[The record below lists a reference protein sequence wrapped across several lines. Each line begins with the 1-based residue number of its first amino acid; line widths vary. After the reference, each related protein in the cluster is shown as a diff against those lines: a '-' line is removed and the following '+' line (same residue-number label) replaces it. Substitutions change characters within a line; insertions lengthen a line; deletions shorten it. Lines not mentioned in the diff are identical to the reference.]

1 MAKKDGEDF
10 NDDLDLSSFDDM
22 GDFTKDGYDEFAMDE
37 EKDRKPAKG
46 FINSA
51 LYYGNKAKDG
61 AVEGLKQKIADEF
74 PNADRFVDDVKSGIA
89 TVSEFKEDF
98 VKGLTPELNQSKLLI
113 RQLANKTKGI
123 LPDSIYKKILEKTEV
138 EKKETA
144 VDAEKAREEG
154 RNNSL
159 NETLNSI
166 FTKQMAA
173 ADANQKE
180 EAINKVYDRRVSEMQ
195 HNASMGALADLRIQ
209 SHFQSTFL
217 RTTLT
222 AWMKKDLELKIR
234 TMYLQED
241 SLIALKKQNEILVQK
256 LDAIR
261 HNTALP
267 EVDKIN
273 LKERIQKQAYDVAL
287 QSMTNFFGDYA
298 GAVKQK
304 FKQNVLGPLKDT
316 FTTLLDGA
324 SMSME
329 MSGAPTSGGSLKQ
342 SAKNFLFSFIGNQV
356 GRAGGQKLIDMMPK
370 ELRTLI
376 EASADGG
383 IDEMKLMGGELA
395 RGQVPL
401 KLQPLLS
408 KNNEFSKSGK
418 SILKTIAETLLP
430 SAPTEIGS
438 IRNSVYSEPE
448 AAAKFTNKF
457 TTAVEEIIP
466 GYLRM
471 QVRLLEAIANSD
483 AVKANIRVT
492 EEKFFDAKN
501 REFVT
506 SSVMSK
512 RLENR
517 LYGTD
522 EERATSLA
530 VTANTITNAMRK
542 TKIDDTKRM
551 AYLNDQ
557 ADIALIINSLAT
569 AKNSSVSSLGPE
581 QVAWLIAFINSRGN
595 RAQALKKIDPL
606 QRRFA
611 ESFFEY
617 AFDKTGLIKTKSTKD
632 LIRIAN
638 AIVGITGSKS
648 GDILGSATLQKLI
661 NKRMYGLMQEQ
672 DNYAQRFEKEL
683 NTQVGGFAS
692 SDLAKNYFARNEK
705 TGERV
710 YGAHGLEINK
720 DEVLSKYS
728 DARNR
733 HQDIIE
739 ANLALNNANKAH
751 WNAETGK
758 FEYEQKT
765 GFAKFLDDTFV
776 NRDED
781 ESFGNKVKNYIKKTS
796 EKVLF
801 RDDSVSDKIA
811 KKMGF
816 GKKYQN
822 FKNDIKSMSVDGMLN
837 FFGTSKKD
845 LKERASKIGNKALSE
860 GYKRVFDYMVKSKNV
875 LLHDLAKIMFE
886 ENNGNISLQKRNDVK
901 DLATLLSSEKYYKGM
916 DIRSLLHTIGSQD
929 GFSSLGQWA
938 NLINIFLPEQLKAIG
953 QMSDEDYEKFIDIDS
968 MEKRVTWLKRYLTKH
983 VNKDEVNIQD
993 EIEEVAARADEQEE
1007 KMDGPGK
1014 QARKRAR
1021 REAKDKARHDR
1032 FFAEH
1037 NIKTEESATEKKADE
1052 QDEAVKSSTGKAG
1065 GPDDE
1070 ESELKDKFKSVSDQA
1085 TESVKKAYKNS
1096 KTYAKDKYEEFKNS
1110 DVKDRFK
1117 DRYEEVKES
1126 TSNAYGK
1133 TKGLFGRISDRIKSA
1148 TTKATSAASKY
1159 IAINGIKKI
1168 LKDQLSVLNAILVAV
1183 SEKGAF
1189 GSGYGKVMSAA
1200 EKMSNKVGV
1209 IKRGFFPAVG
1219 RVLGAA
1225 SNAVWQS
1232 TAAAT
1237 HLSFNTL
1244 KAASS
1249 ILRHGLTN
1257 RVCDVYVAP
1266 ANVDDTR
1273 WPEPKEV
1280 NLKISEK
1287 QFELGV
1293 YSDRAAKHR
1302 LKSVAD
1308 IKGPVYDAN
1317 GSELITKEDIKRGL
1331 VDINAKPISN
1341 WAARIGR
1348 MIYKSGGWTLNTTV
1362 DLVSGTLRQIGPHAL
1377 NLFRKTLSSPFRIL
1391 ESSFNKYFDVYR
1403 KDDMS
1408 RPLITARDQEDGR
1421 VVYTNGD
1428 RIKRTTGIDSPVVW
1442 ANMDPPQFAI
1452 SDEDLKAGLV
1462 DAHGQPIN
1470 ALSRKIGNI
1479 INWGGDIFGRGVSLF
1494 THGYLSALKWTFNKA
1509 KQGLHALFKKKY
1521 PYVSVYLADDNNN
1534 WDPNN
1539 PVMKGID
1546 IRNGKFC
1553 YEDGTIIKS
1562 AYGITKPVYRIL
1574 DDGTM
1579 DLVVKADEVD
1589 HLVDI
1594 EGKRLTAFA
1603 GRSIVGKG
1611 FHIAWGVTKWG
1622 IKKAL
1627 RGAKHLVDLGRKG
1640 INFIT
1645 KGMWNMLTDT
1655 TGLIYGGLKDILGT
1669 VFHGDTL
1676 LNRKD
1681 LETIVGERLEKIY
1694 KLLDYRLPGKPK
1706 AGDADGDGDRDNSYE
1721 DQKKKSEERKKKYE
1735 DTKKAR
1741 EQAKQE
1747 KKDKEEA
1754 KKAAASGGGSSGD
1767 DGGSWTDWLTN
1778 IFMGKN
1784 IAEGGKDALGAL
1796 KKSRWGR
1803 RIGGIGTLL
1812 GKATRGLGKTA
1823 SYFTR
1828 GKVGATLGEKGALKT
1843 TGEMFSKGVDAL
1855 KGKAGTFFGKGGA
1868 GSAAAAKMANSTIG
1882 QKIIGK
1888 RMANIVAKRGLASA
1902 VRIGGRIAATA
1913 VGRVA
1918 SMGIPVVGQILGIA
1932 TMVALGSNALVW
1944 AGSKLHD
1951 AIFGSK
1957 NEHELLDIRRKGYGT
1972 TKKQDSIIEDLEEDV
1987 IDAFDLKRGP
1997 LTDDE
2002 LEDYAERFGIL
2013 SAPKINK
2020 YEKKLDE
2027 MREAKIAKRRAYM
2040 EAKAAAKDNA
2050 KASGKAPAKVQKPK
2064 LDQATIDDLMPDTK
2078 AQRQE
2083 FFNAWLVGR
2092 AQEVLKAYYGIVRWF
2107 TQTKQGDD
2115 FDPDDIPENVRN
2127 QAAATLDK
2135 AIKQLLAKN
2144 NTSQL
2149 VLTEEGY
2156 QKWRALYAGKIKHQK
2171 AKDGTDG
2178 RTTEEVSKLYGG
2190 AASVGSSEEKAAS
2203 RWKSWRDTIS
2213 GKGLREWASKRSW
2226 WNPLKY
2232 AAYAASAVGWVAD
2245 FLVNGTIDLVM
2256 DSAIGDWLKSANT
2269 AYNKGGGFLGAV
2281 KHLFSKSR
2289 TDKEQTWFEAR
2300 MHQYGWKEVGSDVS
2314 YDTENAIT
2322 DLEKEE
2328 FKIMGGERKPID
2340 DDELKD
2346 FGIDIGFLEKSFLG
2360 KIASGVGGIFSGAIN
2375 NAAKLIPPVGAMD
2388 AFGTNQQEKTEEV
2401 IKVSSKA
2408 IKEMVKDVKD
2418 KALLKKIAEIDS
2430 QETRFKYLK
2439 AWYVGRFTPSYAAY
2453 ADVVVKAGE
2462 QELGEEPDPNKIPEF
2477 RMSEALQAFLRNAA
2491 QHCIKDA
2498 MQLCPNEQTYRIW
2511 IEAQVKELVDK
2522 YKAELRKN
2530 DTKKKLATSP
2540 NAVAKQQAVPVTV
2553 KENKDDENKKHASTG
2568 SKKGNEKEDAKEN
2581 KTKKKLDLSNLKS
2594 PNKVPKEGDKD
2605 KTKLGDG
2612 VKSALVTLDKFLHP
2626 MRTLAGW
2633 WFKFLGRDG
2642 QSAKLELARFDAYG
2656 FDDKHAL
2663 NARDALLELEKKIYP
2678 TIENNNGAGQL
2689 DDKYL
2694 EDFAKDI
2701 GFQMNI
2707 TRKFI
2712 SGITNF
2718 FKDIFRGAA
2727 GRKDA
2732 WEARQTETDMRREYM
2747 RNWFDSRFYPI
2758 LGSYY
2763 NIMKAHKATEVTM
2776 FGKIKV
2782 VPDKMTPEEFDKAF
2796 KEFKSAIDKI
2806 LSSKEVKDLI
2816 PTEEGFKA
2824 FAEARLK
2831 ATKQAKHKGKSIDDR
2846 LLDEIKDEKD
2856 LINRRKK
2863 DDARADKLKN
2873 AVNDAQENTRKQENK
2888 KEENKGWFSNL
2899 TAKAKSGLTAVT
2911 DWIGLTDSTAEG
2923 IQVPKPKQVSPTE
2936 TSQRIWKFFKSK
2948 GWTDE
2953 GVAALM
2959 GNLDKEST
2967 LRPVQLQGDLSD
2979 SNRTKSM
2986 KYVADADK
2994 NKRNFT
3000 KGQIG
3005 FGIAQWTTPDR
3016 KENLWNY
3023 AQSKGKSVG
3032 DLDTQLE
3039 FLNDELESK
3048 YKGVV
3053 AELKNAKDVGSAAVT
3068 VLKKFEV
3075 ARDRNLKSEQDDRAS
3090 RAMGWYKTYA
3100 GKALESESSTETASS
3115 STPSSGAMDSI
3126 GNTENSTSAPGG
3138 VLTTDGNGSIST
3150 SSPMAAA
3157 GASDASTD
3165 NSNQQAAQ
3173 TATAAFMK
3181 TGIVPDSDS
3190 STEDTNK
3197 GETNATSSSESSAE
3211 LKKVVNVGPG
3221 VDIENEHP
3229 LLKTRFA
3236 EMAKE
3241 FKEKFGH
3248 APTITGGK
3256 RSLAKQAQL
3265 FQELGPA
3272 RAAKPQPYA
3281 PHIAGLALDAM
3292 SNDMT
3297 VADNSGLLAKHGL
3310 WRPLKN
3316 WKRTKE
3322 PWHVEVMGS
3331 RDPQLGIITKETLD
3345 KINQQGGG
3353 TVSPSAGSNDGG
3365 AITTATGQSVP
3376 QTDSGKVSAG
3386 SVASGNSS
3394 GSVET
3399 STSSASTPS
3408 LATSSTP
3415 SGSDVNV
3422 ANPGASASATS
3433 SSMEQPNPMV
3443 ESFNS
3448 SEKSTAPVS
3457 EANNS
3462 EDLKEI
3468 QQELTKISSLLE
3480 SYLEENKKGVDS
3492 MVQIAS
3498 TMSASDKVNATSGKG
3513 SINGD
3518 EIASAI
3524 ATAMGPGSDFAKM
3537 LQSLTNENT
3546 NMSRKGFNPAYAQ
3559 SGFNP
3564 VSPISVSRSM

>member
-1 MAKKDGEDF
+1 MAKKDGENFD
-10 NDDLDLSSFDDM
+10 DDLDLSSFDDM
-22 GDFTKDGYDEFAMDE
+22 GDFDKNGFDDFSMDE

-46 FINSA
+46 FINTA
-51 LYYGNKAKDG
+51 LHYGNKARDG
-61 AVEGLKQKIADEF
+61 AVEGLKQKITDEF
-74 PNADRFVDDVKSGIA
+74 PNADQFVDDVKSGI
-89 TVSEFKEDF
+89 SNIRDLKEDF

-123 LPDSIYKKILEKTEV
+123 LPDSIYKKILDKTEV
-138 EKKETA
+138 EKKDSK
-144 VDAEKAREEG
+144 VDIEKAREES

-159 NETLNSI
+159 NETLNGI
-166 FTKQMAA
+166 FAKQMKA
-173 ADANQKE
+173 ADVAHRE
-180 EAINKVYDRRVSEMQ
+180 EAVDKIYDRKITQLQ
-195 HNASMGALADLRIQ
+195 HNASMGALADLRVQ

-222 AWMKKDLELKIR
+222 SWMKKDLELKIR

-273 LKERIQKQAYDVAL
+273 LKERIRQQAYDMAL
-287 QSMTNFFGDYA
+287 QGVTNFFGNYA

-304 FKQNVLGPLKDT
+304 FKQNVLEPLKGT
-316 FTTLLDGA
+316 FSTLLDAA

-329 MSGAPTSGGSLKQ
+329 MTPQTSGGRLKQ
-342 SAKNFLFSFIGNQV
+342 SVKNFISSFIGNQL
-356 GRAGGQKLIDMMPK
+356 GKAGGQKLLNMMPE

-383 IDEMKLMGGELA
+383 IDELKLMGSELA
-395 RGQVPL
+395 KGQVPV
-401 KLQPLLS
+401 KLQAILNR
-408 KNNEFSKSGK
+408 KNNFSKGAK
-418 SILKTIAETLLP
+418 SILQTIAETLLP
-430 SAPTEIGS
+430 TIPTEMGS
-438 IRNSVYSEPE
+438 IRNSVYSNPDD
-448 AAAKFTNKF
+448 AAKFTNKF
-457 TTAVEEIIP
+457 TTTVEEIIP

-483 AVKANIRVT
+483 AVKANIKGTQER
-492 EEKFFDAKN
+492 FFDAKN

-506 SSVMSK
+506 SDVMGK
-512 RLENR
+512 RLNDR

-522 EERATSLA
+522 EERATSLSI
-530 VTANTITNAMRK
+530 TANAITSAMRD
-542 TKIDDTKRM
+542 TKIDDAERK
-551 AYLNDQ
+551 AYYNDQ

-569 AKNSSVSSLGPE
+569 ARSSSISAIGPE
-581 QVAWLIAFINSRGN
+581 QVAWLIAFINSNGN
-595 RAQALKKIDPL
+595 RAQALKKIDPA
-606 QRRFA
+606 QQYFA
-611 ESFFEY
+611 ETFFDY
-617 AFDKTGLIKTKSTKD
+617 AFDKSGLTKTKSTKD

-638 AIVGITGSKS
+638 AIVGITGSNS
-648 GDILGSATLQKLI
+648 GDAIGSAILQKI
-661 NKRMYGLMQEQ
+661 IAKRMRGLMTEQ
-672 DNYAQRFEKEL
+672 DTFAQRFEKEL
-683 NTQVGGFAS
+683 NGQVGGFAS
-692 SDLAKNYFARNEK
+692 SELAKDYFSRDKK
-705 TGERV
+705 TGERK
-710 YGAHGLEINK
+710 YGAHGLEINA
-720 DEVLSKYS
+720 ENVLSKYA

-739 ANLALNNANKAH
+739 ANLSLNNANNAH
-751 WNAETGK
+751 WNAATGQ
-758 FEYEQKT
+758 FEYDQKT
-765 GFAKFLDDTFV
+765 GFAKVLDDAI
-776 NRDED
+776 NDED
-781 ESFGNKVKNYIKKTS
+781 ESFSSKVRNFLRETG
-796 EKVLF
+796 ETLLF
-801 RDDSVSDKIA
+801 KDNSVSDKIA

-816 GKKYQN
+816 GKEYTD
-822 FKNDIKSMSVDGMLN
+822 FKNSVRSMSVDGLLN
-837 FFGTSKKD
+837 YFGTSKKD
-845 LKERASKIGNKALSE
+845 LKERVSKIGNKALSE
-860 GYKRVFDYMVKSKNV
+860 GYKRVFKYMIGSKNV
-875 LLHDLAKIMFE
+875 LLHDLARVMFE
-886 ENNGNISLQKRNDVK
+886 ESHGKVTLQKHNDVK
-901 DLATLLSSEKYYKGM
+901 DLAILLSSKKYYNRM
-916 DIRSLLHTIGSQD
+916 DIRALLHAICSQD
-929 GFSSLGQWA
+929 SSSSLGQWA
-938 NLINIFLPEQLKAIG
+938 NLINVFLPEQLRAIG
-953 QMSDEDYEKFIDIDS
+953 QMSDENYERFINIDS
-968 MEKRVTWLKRYLTKH
+968 MEKRVNWLKRYLASH
-983 VNKDEVNIQD
+983 VNKDEANVQD

-1007 KMDGPGK
+1007 KMNAPGK

-1021 REAKDKARHDR
+1021 REAKDAARR
-1032 FFAEH
+1032 AKFFAEH
-1037 NIKTEESATEKKADE
+1037 DIETDESATEKKADK
-1052 QDEAVKSSTGKAG
+1052 QNEANKSSTGKAG
-1065 GPDDE
+1065 GPGIR
-1070 ESELKDKFKSVSDQA
+1070 SEIRDKFKSVSDQSK
-1085 TESVKKAYKNS
+1085 EWFDEKYKNS
-1096 KTYAKDKYEEFKNS
+1096 KSYAENKYEETKSWAKDKYESAKKYTS
-1110 DVKDRFK
+1110 DK
-1117 DRYEEVKES
+1117 
-1126 TSNAYGK
+1126 YGEAR
-1133 TKGLFGRISDRIKSA
+1133 GLFGRISDRIKSTA
-1148 TTKATSAASKY
+1148 GKVGSAASKFV
-1159 IAINGIKKI
+1159 AVNGIKKI
-1168 LKDQLSVLNAILVAV
+1168 LKDQLTVLNAILVAV

-1189 GSGYGKVMSAA
+1189 GSGYGRVMSAA
-1200 EKMSNKVGV
+1200 EKISNKVGI
-1209 IKRGFFPAVG
+1209 IKKGFFPTIG
-1219 RVLGAA
+1219 RVLGAT
-1225 SNAVWQS
+1225 SNAIWQS
-1232 TAAAT
+1232 AVAGTN
-1237 HLSFNTL
+1237 LSINTL
-1244 KAASS
+1244 RAASS

-1257 RVCDVYVAP
+1257 RICDVYIAP
-1266 ANVDDTR
+1266 ANVDDKQ

-1280 NLKISEK
+1280 NLKLSKK

-1293 YSDRAAKHR
+1293 YSDREGKKR

-1308 IKGPVYDAN
+1308 IRGPVYDAN
-1317 GSELITKEDIKRGL
+1317 GSELISADDIKRGL
-1331 VDINAKPISN
+1331 VDINGKPISN

-1348 MIYKSGGWTLNTTV
+1348 MLYKSGGWTINTAF
-1362 DLVSGTLRQIGPHAL
+1362 DLTSGILRHIGPHAL
-1377 NLFRKTLSSPFRIL
+1377 NLFRKSLSSPFRIL

-1428 RIKRTTGIDSPVVW
+1428 KIKRTTEIKSPVVW

-1470 ALSRKIGNI
+1470 SLSRKLGNI
-1479 INWGGDIFGRGVSLF
+1479 INWGGDLLGRGVSLF
-1494 THGYLSALKWTFNKA
+1494 TSGYLSVLKWTLGKA

-1521 PYVSVYLADDNNN
+1521 PYISVYLADDNNN

-1603 GRSIVGKG
+1603 GKSIIGKG
-1611 FHIAWGVTKWG
+1611 IHVAWGVTKWG

-1627 RGAKHLVDLGRKG
+1627 RGAKRLVDLGRKG

-1645 KGMWNMLTDT
+1645 KGMWDMLTDT

-1706 AGDADGDGDRDNSYE
+1706 SGDKDSDGDRDNSYE
-1721 DQKKKSEERKKKYE
+1721 DQKQKSEQRKKKYE
-1735 DTKKAR
+1735 DTKKAK
-1741 EQAKQE
+1741 EQAKQD

-1754 KKAAASGGGSSGD
+1754 KKAAAAAGAGSGD
-1767 DGGSWTDWLTN
+1767 DDGSLSETLLN
-1778 IFMGKN
+1778 ILL
-1784 IAEGGKDALGAL
+1784 GKDILDSIKGS
-1796 KKSRWGR
+1796 KWGKR
-1803 RIGGIGTLL
+1803 AGGIATIL
-1812 GKATRGLGKTA
+1812 GKATRGLGKAT
-1823 SYFTR
+1823 SYITR

-1843 TGEMFSKGVDAL
+1843 TGEMFSKGADAL
-1855 KGKAGTFFGKGGA
+1855 KGKVGTFFGKGGA
-1868 GSAAAAKMANSTIG
+1868 GSAAAAKMANTKFG
-1882 QKIIGK
+1882 QKIVGK

-1902 VRIGGRIAATA
+1902 VRIGGRIAGAA
-1913 VGRVA
+1913 AGRVA
-1918 SMGIPVVGQILGIA
+1918 SFGIPFLGQILAGATLIA
-1932 TMVALGSNALVW
+1932 LASDAFAW
-1944 AGSKLHD
+1944 AGGKLRD
-1951 AIFGSK
+1951 AIFGSE

-1972 TKKQDSIIEDLEEDV
+1972 TKKQDGIIEDLEEDV
-1987 IDAFDLKRGP
+1987 IDIFDLKREP
-1997 LTDDE
+1997 LTNDD

-2020 YEKKLDE
+2020 NEKKLDE
-2027 MREAKIAKRRAYM
+2027 MRKARIAKRRAYM
-2040 EAKAAAKDNA
+2040 EAKAAAKNNA
-2050 KASGKAPAKVQKPK
+2050 KATGKAPAKVQRPK
-2064 LDQATIDDLMPDTK
+2064 LDQATIDELMPDTK

-2092 AQEVLKAYYGIVRWF
+2092 AQEVIKAYYGIVRWF

-2127 QAAATLDK
+2127 QAAATLYR
-2135 AIKQLLAKN
+2135 AIKQMLAKN
-2144 NTSQL
+2144 NISQL

-2190 AASVGSSEEKAAS
+2190 AASVKSSEEKTAS
-2203 RWKSWRDTIS
+2203 GWKKWRKIS
-2213 GKGLREWASKRSW
+2213 GLEAVGEWAKKQSW

-2232 AAYAASAVGWVAD
+2232 AAYGVRFAGWLFDTAI
-2245 FLVNGTIDLVM
+2245 NGTIDLVM
-2256 DSAIGDWLKSANT
+2256 DSAIGDWLKSVNT
-2269 AYNKGGGFLGAV
+2269 AWHKGGGLIGAV
-2281 KHLFSKSR
+2281 KHLFKGSR
-2289 TDKEQTWFEAR
+2289 SDKEQAWFEAR
-2300 MHQYGWKEVGSDVS
+2300 MQQYGWKEVGSDVS
-2314 YDTENAIT
+2314 YDTEDAIT

-2346 FGIDIGFLEKSFLG
+2346 FGIDIGFLEKGVLG
-2360 KIASGVGGIFSGAIN
+2360 KIGSGIGSMFSGTLNTIVKSAM
-2375 NAAKLIPPVGAMD
+2375 PVV
-2388 AFGTNQQEKTEEV
+2388 GTITGLGSDQKDKTKEV
-2401 IKVSSKA
+2401 IRVSSNA
-2408 IKEMVKDVKD
+2408 IKEMTKDVKD
-2418 KALLKKIAEIDS
+2418 EALLKKIDEIDS

-2439 AWYVGRFTPSYAAY
+2439 AWYIGRFTPSYAAY

-2491 QHCIKDA
+2491 QHCVKDA

-2522 YKAELRKN
+2522 YKAE
-2530 DTKKKLATSP
+2530 TKKTEAEKKLATSP
-2540 NAVAKQQAVPVTV
+2540 NAVAKQKAVPVST
-2553 KENKDDENKKHASTG
+2553 KENKDDENKKQASTG

-2612 VKSALVTLDKFLHP
+2612 VKSALANLDKFLHP
-2626 MRTLAGW
+2626 ARTLAGW
-2633 WFKFLGRDG
+2633 WFKFLGRDE
-2642 QSAKLELARFDAYG
+2642 QSSKLEYTRFGAYG
-2656 FDDKHAL
+2656 FDDKHILA
-2663 NARDALLELEKKIYP
+2663 AKDAILELEKKIYP
-2678 TIENNNGAGQL
+2678 TIENNNGASLL

-2694 EDFAKDI
+2694 EDFAEDI
-2701 GFQMNI
+2701 GFKMNI

-2727 GRKDA
+2727 GKKDA
-2732 WEARQTETDMRREYM
+2732 SEARQTETDMRREYL

-2831 ATKQAKHKGKSIDDR
+2831 ATKQAKHKGKSTDDR

-2856 LINRRKK
+2856 LINQRKK
-2863 DDARADKLKN
+2863 DDEHADKLRN

-2888 KEENKGWFSNL
+2888 KEESKGWFSNL
-2899 TAKAKSGLTAVT
+2899 AAKAKSGLTSIT
-2911 DWIGLTDSTAEG
+2911 DWMGITDSTAEG
-2923 IQVPKPKQVSPTE
+2923 IQVPKPKQVNPTE

-2967 LRPVQLQGDLSD
+2967 LRPVQLQGDLAD

-2986 KYVADADK
+2986 KYVAEADK

-3000 KGQIG
+3000 RGRIG

-3039 FLNDELESK
+3039 FLNDELETK

-3053 AELKNAKDVGSAAVT
+3053 AELKNTKDVGSAAVT

-3100 GKALESESSTETASS
+3100 GKELESESSTETASS
-3115 STPSSGAMDSI
+3115 TTPTSTSTDSI
-3126 GNTENSTSAPGG
+3126 GNSSSAPGS
-3138 VLTTDGNGSIST
+3138 VLTASENGSVST
-3150 SSPMAAA
+3150 SSPMAAG

-3190 STEDTNK
+3190 STAYTNK
-3197 GETNATSSSESSAE
+3197 GETNTASSSSESSAE

-3221 VDIENEHP
+3221 VDVDNEHP

-3256 RSLAKQAQL
+3256 RSLAKQAALYRQY
-3265 FQELGPA
+3265 GPS

-3281 PHIAGLALDAM
+3281 PHIAGLALDA
-3292 SNDMT
+3292 SSRDMEA
-3297 VADNSGLLAKHGL
+3297 ADNGGLLAKHGL

-3316 WKRTKE
+3316 WAKTKE

-3331 RDPQLGIITKETLD
+3331 RDPRSGVITKETLD
-3345 KINQQGGG
+3345 KINQQSGGG
-3353 TVSPSAGSNDGG
+3353 VSPSAGSNDGG
-3365 AITTATGQSVP
+3365 AITTSTGQSIP

-3386 SVASGNSS
+3386 SLASGNSS
-3394 GSVET
+3394 GNMET
-3399 STSSASTPS
+3399 STSSTSTPS
-3408 LATSSTP
+3408 LATTS

-3422 ANPGASASATS
+3422 ANPGASASATT

-3443 ESFNS
+3443 ESFNN

-3462 EDLKEI
+3462 EDLKGI

-3498 TMSASDKVNATSGKG
+3498 TMSASDKVNATSGTG
-3513 SINGD
+3513 SISGD
-3518 EIASAI
+3518 AI
-3524 ATAMGPGSDFAKM
+3524 AGAIAAAMGPGSDFAKM
-3537 LQSLTNENT
+3537 LQSLTSGNV
-3546 NMSRKGFNPAYAQ
+3546 NMNRKGYNPAYAQ

-3564 VSPISVSRSM
+3564 MSPINVSRSM

>member
-1 MAKKDGEDF
+1 MAKKDGENFD
-10 NDDLDLSSFDDM
+10 DDLDLSSFDDM
-22 GDFTKDGYDEFAMDE
+22 GDFDKDGFDDFSMDE

-51 LYYGNKAKDG
+51 LHYGNKARDG
-61 AVEGLKQKIADEF
+61 AVEGLKQKITDEF
-74 PNADRFVDDVKSGIA
+74 PNADRFVDDVKSGI
-89 TVSEFKEDF
+89 SNIRELKEDF

-113 RQLANKTKGI
+113 RQLANKTKGV

-138 EKKETA
+138 EKKDSK
-144 VDAEKAREEG
+144 VDVEKAREES

-159 NETLNSI
+159 NETLNGI
-166 FTKQMAA
+166 FAKQMKA
-173 ADANQKE
+173 ADVAHRE
-180 EAINKVYDRRVSEMQ
+180 EAINKIYDRKITQLQ
-195 HNASMGALADLRIQ
+195 HNASMGALADLRVQ

-222 AWMKKDLELKIR
+222 SWMKKDLELKIR

-273 LKERIQKQAYDVAL
+273 LKERIRQQAYDMAL
-287 QSMTNFFGDYA
+287 QGVTNFFGNYA

-304 FKQNVLGPLKDT
+304 FKQNVLEPLKGT
-316 FTTLLDGA
+316 FSTLLDTA

-329 MSGAPTSGGSLKQ
+329 MMPQSSGGSLKQ
-342 SAKNFLFSFIGNQV
+342 SVKNFISSFIGNQL
-356 GRAGGQKLIDMMPK
+356 GKAGGQKLLNMMPE

-383 IDEMKLMGGELA
+383 IDELKLMGSELA
-395 RGQVPL
+395 KGQVPV
-401 KLQPLLS
+401 KLQAILNR
-408 KNNEFSKSGK
+408 KNNFSKGAK
-418 SILKTIAETLLP
+418 SILQTIAETLLP
-430 SAPTEIGS
+430 TIPTEMGS
-438 IRNSVYSEPE
+438 IRNSVYSNPDD
-448 AAAKFTNKF
+448 AAKFTNKF
-457 TTAVEEIIP
+457 TTTVEEIIP

-483 AVKANIRVT
+483 AVKANIKGTQER
-492 EEKFFDAKN
+492 FFDAKN

-506 SSVMSK
+506 SDVMGK
-512 RLENR
+512 RLNDR

-530 VTANTITNAMRK
+530 VTANTITSAMRD
-542 TKIDDTKRM
+542 TKINDAERK
-551 AYLNDQ
+551 AYYNDQ

-569 AKNSSVSSLGPE
+569 AKSSSISAIGPE
-581 QVAWLIAFINSRGN
+581 QVAWLIAFINSNGN
-595 RAQALKKIDPL
+595 RSQALKKIDPA
-606 QRRFA
+606 QQYFA

-617 AFDKTGLIKTKSTKD
+617 AFDKSGLTKTKSTKD

-638 AIVGITGSKS
+638 AIVGITGSNS
-648 GDILGSATLQKLI
+648 GDIIGSAILQKI
-661 NKRMYGLMQEQ
+661 IAKRMRGLMTEQ
-672 DNYAQRFEKEL
+672 DTYAQRFEKEL
-683 NTQVGGFAS
+683 NGQVGGFAS
-692 SDLAKNYFARNEK
+692 SELAKDYFSRDKK
-705 TGERV
+705 TGERK
-710 YGAHGLEINK
+710 YGAHGLEINA
-720 DEVLSKYS
+720 ENVLSKYA

-739 ANLALNNANKAH
+739 ANLSLNNANNAH
-751 WNAETGK
+751 WNAATGQ

-765 GFAKFLDDTFV
+765 GFAKVLDDAI
-776 NRDED
+776 NDED
-781 ESFGNKVKNYIKKTS
+781 ESFSSKVRNFLRETG
-796 EKVLF
+796 ETLLF
-801 RDDSVSDKIA
+801 KDNSVSDRIA

-816 GKKYQN
+816 GKEYTD
-822 FKNDIKSMSVDGMLN
+822 FKNSVRSMSVDGLLN
-837 FFGTSKKD
+837 YFGTSKKD
-845 LKERASKIGNKALSE
+845 LKERVSKIGNKALTE
-860 GYKRVFDYMVKSKNV
+860 GYKRVFKYMIGSKNV
-875 LLHDLAKIMFE
+875 LLHDLARVMFKE
-886 ENNGNISLQKRNDVK
+886 SHGKVTLQKHNDVK
-901 DLATLLSSEKYYKGM
+901 DLAILLSSKKYYNRM
-916 DIRSLLHTIGSQD
+916 DIRTLLHAICSQD
-929 GFSSLGQWA
+929 SSSSLGQWA
-938 NLINIFLPEQLKAIG
+938 NLINVFLPEQLRAIG
-953 QMSDEDYEKFIDIDS
+953 QMSDENYERFINIDS
-968 MEKRVTWLKRYLTKH
+968 MEKRVNWLKRYLASH
-983 VNKDEVNIQD
+983 VNKDEANVQD
-993 EIEEVAARADEQEE
+993 EIEEVAARADEQED
-1007 KMDGPGK
+1007 KMNAPGK

-1021 REAKDKARHDR
+1021 REAKDAARR
-1032 FFAEH
+1032 AKFFAEH
-1037 NIKTEESATEKKADE
+1037 DIETDESATEKKADK
-1052 QDEAVKSSTGKAG
+1052 QNEANKSSTGKAG
-1065 GPDDE
+1065 GPGIR
-1070 ESELKDKFKSVSDQA
+1070 SEIKDKFNSLSDQA
-1085 TESVKKAYKNS
+1085 KEWFDETYKNS
-1096 KTYAKDKYEEFKNS
+1096 KSYAEDKYESAKKYTS
-1110 DVKDRFK
+1110 DK
-1117 DRYEEVKES
+1117 
-1126 TSNAYGK
+1126 YGEAR
-1133 TKGLFGRISDRIKSA
+1133 GLFGRISDRIKSA
-1148 TTKATSAASKY
+1148 TAKATSAASKFV
-1159 IAINGIKKI
+1159 AVNGIKKI
-1168 LKDQLSVLNAILVAV
+1168 LKDQLTVLNAILVAV

-1200 EKMSNKVGV
+1200 EKIGSKVKV
-1209 IKRGFFPAVG
+1209 VKKGFFNSVG
-1219 RVLGAA
+1219 RVIGAA
-1225 SNAVWQS
+1225 GNAIWQS
-1232 TAAAT
+1232 TVVASN
-1237 HLSFNTL
+1237 LSLGTVRT
-1244 KAASS
+1244 ASS
-1249 ILRHGLTN
+1249 ILRHSLTN
-1257 RVCDVYVAP
+1257 RICDVYIAP
-1266 ANVDDTR
+1266 ANVDDTK
-1273 WPEPKEV
+1273 WPEPKEI

-1293 YSDRAAKHR
+1293 YSDRKGKKR

-1308 IKGPVYDAN
+1308 IRGPVYDAN

-1331 VDINAKPISN
+1331 VDINGKPISN

-1348 MIYKSGGWTLNTTV
+1348 MIYKSGGWTINTAV
-1362 DLVSGTLRQIGPHAL
+1362 DLVTGTLRHIGPLAL
-1377 NLFRKTLSSPFRIL
+1377 NLFRKSLSSPFRIL

-1428 RIKRTTGIDSPVVW
+1428 KIKRTTEIKSPVVW

-1452 SDEDLKAGLV
+1452 SIEDLKAGLV

-1470 ALSRKIGNI
+1470 SLSRKIGNI
-1479 INWGGDIFGRGVSLF
+1479 INWSGNLLGSGVSLF
-1494 THGYLSALKWTFNKA
+1494 TKGYLSVFKWTFDKA
-1509 KQGLHALFKKKY
+1509 KKGLHALFKKKY
-1521 PYVSVYLADDNNN
+1521 PYISVYLADDNNN

-1539 PVMKGID
+1539 PIMKGID

-1603 GRSIVGKG
+1603 GKSIIGKG
-1611 FHIAWGVTKWG
+1611 IHVAWGVTKWG

-1627 RGAKHLVDLGRKG
+1627 HGAKRIIDLGRKG
-1640 INFIT
+1640 IDFFT

-1706 AGDADGDGDRDNSYE
+1706 SGDADGDGDRDNSYE
-1721 DQKKKSEERKKKYE
+1721 DQKQKSEQRKKKYE
-1735 DTKKAR
+1735 DTKKAK
-1741 EQAKQE
+1741 EQAKQD
-1747 KKDKEEA
+1747 KKDKEDA
-1754 KKAAASGGGSSGD
+1754 KKAAAAAGGSSGD
-1767 DGGSWTDWLTN
+1767 DGDGTSWVDWL
-1778 IFMGKN
+1778 
-1784 IAEGGKDALGAL
+1784 LGASATKDLVGSL
-1796 KKSRWGR
+1796 KKSKWGK

-1812 GKATRGLGKTA
+1812 GKATRGLGKAT
-1823 SYFTR
+1823 SFITR

-1843 TGEMFSKGVDAL
+1843 TGEMFSKGADAL
-1855 KGKAGTFFGKGGA
+1855 KGKAGTFFGKGGT
-1868 GSAAAAKMANSTIG
+1868 GSAAAAKMANTKFG
-1882 QKIIGK
+1882 QKIVGK

-1902 VRIGGRIAATA
+1902 VRIGGRIAGAA
-1913 VGRVA
+1913 AGRVA
-1918 SMGIPVVGQILGIA
+1918 SFGIPFLGQILAGATLIA
-1932 TMVALGSNALVW
+1932 LASDAFAW
-1944 AGSKLHD
+1944 AGGKLRD
-1951 AIFGSK
+1951 AMFGSK

-1972 TKKQDSIIEDLEEDV
+1972 TKKQDGIIEDLEEDV
-1987 IDAFDLKRGP
+1987 IDIFDLEREP
-1997 LTDDE
+1997 LTEDE

-2020 YEKKLDE
+2020 DEKKKDE
-2027 MREAKIAKRRAYM
+2027 IRKARIAKRRAYM

-2050 KASGKAPAKVQKPK
+2050 KATGKAPAKVQRPK
-2064 LDQATIDDLMPDTK
+2064 LDQATIDELMPDTK

-2092 AQEVLKAYYGIVRWF
+2092 AQEVIKAYYGIVRWF

-2135 AIKQLLAKN
+2135 AIKQMLAKN
-2144 NTSQL
+2144 NVSQL

-2190 AASVGSSEEKAAS
+2190 AASVKSSEAETAS
-2203 RWKSWRDTIS
+2203 KWKSWRDTIS

-2245 FLVNGTIDLVM
+2245 FTINGTIDLVM
-2256 DSAIGDWLKSANT
+2256 DSAIGNWLKSVNT
-2269 AYNKGGGFLGAV
+2269 AWKKGGGVLGAL
-2281 KHLFSKSR
+2281 KHLFKGSR
-2289 TDKEQTWFEAR
+2289 SDKEQAWFEAR
-2300 MHQYGWKEVGSDVS
+2300 MQQYGWKEVGSDVS
-2314 YDTENAIT
+2314 YDTEDAIT
-2322 DLEKEE
+2322 NLEKEE

-2346 FGIDIGFLEKSFLG
+2346 FGIDIGFLEKGILRKMS
-2360 KIASGVGGIFSGAIN
+2360 SGFGSMFSDTANMVVKTVTPGAG
-2375 NAAKLIPPVGAMD
+2375 LLT
-2388 AFGTNQQEKTEEV
+2388 AFGSDQKAKTNEV
-2401 IKVSSKA
+2401 IKVSSEA
-2408 IKEMVKDVKD
+2408 IKEMVKGVKD

-2498 MQLCPNEQTYRIW
+2498 LQLCPNEQTYRIW

-2522 YKAELRKN
+2522 YKAKLRK
-2530 DTKKKLATSP
+2530 TEAEKKLATSP
-2540 NAVAKQQAVPVTV
+2540 NAVAKQQAVPVSTN
-2553 KENKDDENKKHASTG
+2553 ENKDDGNKKYASTG
-2568 SKKGNEKEDAKEN
+2568 SKKGDEKEDAKKN
-2581 KTKKKLDLSNLKS
+2581 KNEKKLDLSKLQS

-2612 VKSALVTLDKFLHP
+2612 IKSALVNLDKFLHP
-2626 MRTLAGW
+2626 ARTLAGW
-2633 WFKFLGRDG
+2633 WFKFLGRGG
-2642 QSAKLELARFDAYG
+2642 QSDKLEYTRFNAYG
-2656 FDDKHAL
+2656 FDEKHAPA
-2663 NARDALLELEKKIYP
+2663 ARDALLELEKKIYP

-2694 EDFAKDI
+2694 EDFAEDI

-2707 TRKFI
+2707 TRKLI

-2718 FKDIFRGAA
+2718 FADIFRGAA
-2727 GRKDA
+2727 GKKDA
-2732 WEARQTETDMRREYM
+2732 SEARQTESDMRREYL

-2763 NIMKAHKATEVTM
+2763 NIMKAHKATEISM

-2782 VPDKMTPEEFDKAF
+2782 VPDKLTPEEFDKAF

-2824 FAEARLK
+2824 FAKARLE
-2831 ATKQAKHKGKSIDDR
+2831 ATKQAKHKGKSTDDR

-2856 LINRRKK
+2856 LINQRKK
-2863 DDARADKLKN
+2863 DDEHADKLKN

-2888 KEENKGWFSNL
+2888 KEESKGWFSNL
-2899 TAKAKSGLTAVT
+2899 TAKAKSGLTSIT
-2911 DWIGLTDSTAEG
+2911 DWMGITDSTAEG
-2923 IQVPKPKQVSPTE
+2923 IKVPKPKQVNPTE

-2967 LRPVQLQGDLSD
+2967 LRPVQLQGDLAD

-2986 KYVADADK
+2986 KYVAEADK

-3000 KGQIG
+3000 RGQIG

-3039 FLNDELESK
+3039 FLNDELETK

-3053 AELKNAKDVGSAAVT
+3053 AELKNTKDVGSAAVT

-3075 ARDRNLKSEQDDRAS
+3075 ARDRNLKSEQEDRAS

-3100 GKALESESSTETASS
+3100 GKELESESSTETASS
-3115 STPSSGAMDSI
+3115 TTPTNTSTDSI
-3126 GNTENSTSAPGG
+3126 GNSSSAPGS
-3138 VLTTDGNGSIST
+3138 VLTASENGSVST
-3150 SSPMAAA
+3150 SSPMAAG

-3190 STEDTNK
+3190 STANTNK
-3197 GETNATSSSESSAE
+3197 GETNTASSSESSAE

-3221 VDIENEHP
+3221 VDVDNEHP

-3256 RSLAKQAQL
+3256 RSLAKQAALYRQY
-3265 FQELGPA
+3265 GPS

-3292 SNDMT
+3292 SKDMEA
-3297 VADNSGLLAKHGL
+3297 ADNSGLLAKHGL

-3316 WKRTKE
+3316 WAKTKE

-3331 RDPQLGIITKETLD
+3331 RDPRSGIITKETLD
-3345 KINQQGGG
+3345 KINQQSGGG
-3353 TVSPSAGSNDGG
+3353 VSPSAGSSDGG
-3365 AITTATGQSVP
+3365 AITTSTGQSIP

-3394 GSVET
+3394 GNMET
-3399 STSSASTPS
+3399 STSSTSTPS
-3408 LATSSTP
+3408 LATTS

-3422 ANPGASASATS
+3422 ANPGASASATT

-3443 ESFNS
+3443 ESFNK
-3448 SEKSTAPVS
+3448 SEKSTLTIG
-3457 EANNS
+3457 EINNS
-3462 EDLKEI
+3462 EDLKGI

-3498 TMSASDKVNATSGKG
+3498 TMSASDKVNATSGTG
-3513 SINGD
+3513 SISGD
-3518 EIASAI
+3518 AIASAI
-3524 ATAMGPGSDFAKM
+3524 ASAMGPGSDFAKM
-3537 LQSLTNENT
+3537 LQSLTSGNI
-3546 NMSRKGFNPAYAQ
+3546 NMNRKGYNPAYAQ

-3564 VSPISVSRSM
+3564 VSPINVSRSM

>member
-22 GDFTKDGYDEFAMDE
+22 GDFTKEGYDEFAMDE

-46 FINSA
+46 FVNSA
-51 LYYGNKAKDG
+51 LFYENKAKDG

-89 TVSEFKEDF
+89 TVTEFKEDF

-113 RQLANKTKGI
+113 RQLANRTKGF
-123 LPDSIYKKILEKTEV
+123 LPDSVYKKILEKTEV

-144 VDAEKAREEG
+144 IDAEKAREEG

-166 FTKQMAA
+166 FAKQMAA

-287 QSMTNFFGDYA
+287 QSMTNFFGNYA

-316 FTTLLDGA
+316 FSTLLDGA

-329 MSGAPTSGGSLKQ
+329 MMPGAQSGGSLKQ

-356 GRAGGQKLIDMMPK
+356 GKAGGQKLINMMPE

-376 EASADGG
+376 EAIADSG

-395 RGQVPL
+395 KGQVPL
-401 KLQPLLS
+401 KLQPFLS

-430 SAPTEIGS
+430 TAPTEIGS

-457 TTAVEEIIP
+457 TTTVEEIIP

-506 SSVMSK
+506 SSVMGK

-530 VTANTITNAMRK
+530 VTANTISDAMRK

-617 AFDKTGLIKTKSTKD
+617 AFDKTGLIETKTTKD

-638 AIVGITGSKS
+638 AIVGITGSNS
-648 GDILGSATLQKLI
+648 GDVLGSATIQKLI

-672 DNYAQRFEKEL
+672 DKYAQRFEKEL

-692 SDLAKNYFARNEK
+692 SDLAKNYFTRNEK

-765 GFAKFLDDTFV
+765 GFAKFLDDAFV
-776 NRDED
+776 NSEED
-781 ESFGNKVKNYIKKTS
+781 NSIGNKVKNYIKKTS

-860 GYKRVFDYMVKSKNV
+860 GYRRVFDYMIKSKNV

-886 ENNGNISLQKRNDVK
+886 ENNGTISLQKHNDVK
-901 DLATLLSSEKYYKGM
+901 DLAALLSSEKYYKGM
-916 DIRSLLHTIGSQD
+916 DIRSLLHIIGSQD

-968 MEKRVTWLKRYLTKH
+968 MEKRVTWLKRYLSKH
-983 VNKDEVNIQD
+983 INKDEVNIQD
-993 EIEEVAARADEQEE
+993 EIEEVAAHADEQEE
-1007 KMDGPGK
+1007 KMEGPGK

-1021 REAKDKARHDR
+1021 REAKDKARQDR

-1070 ESELKDKFKSVSDQA
+1070 VSELKDKFKSVSDQA

-1096 KTYAKDKYEEFKNS
+1096 KTYAKNKYEEFKNS
-1110 DVKDRFK
+1110 DVKDKFK
-1117 DRYEEVKES
+1117 DTYEEVKKS
-1126 TSNAYGK
+1126 ASNTYGK
-1133 TKGLFGRISDRIKSA
+1133 AKGLFGRISDRIKSA

-1159 IAINGIKKI
+1159 VAINGIKKI

-1200 EKMSNKVGV
+1200 KKMSNKVGV
-1209 IKRGFFPAVG
+1209 IKRGFFPTVG

-1225 SNAVWQS
+1225 SNVVWQS
-1232 TAAAT
+1232 TAT

-1293 YSDRAAKHR
+1293 YSDRTAKHR

-1331 VDINAKPISN
+1331 VDINGKPISN
-1341 WAARIGR
+1341 WAAKVGRI
-1348 MIYKSGGWTLNTTV
+1348 IYKSGGWTLNTAV
-1362 DLVSGTLRQIGPHAL
+1362 DLVSGTLRHIGPHAL
-1377 NLFRKTLSSPFRIL
+1377 NLFRKSLSSPFRIL

-1428 RIKRTTGIDSPVVW
+1428 KIKRTTEIDSPVVW

-1470 ALSRKIGNI
+1470 ALSRKIGNV

-1494 THGYLSALKWTFNKA
+1494 TRGYLSVLKWTLGKA

-1521 PYVSVYLADDNNN
+1521 PYISVYLADDNNN

-1594 EGKRLTAFA
+1594 EGKRLTTFA

-1611 FHIAWGVTKWG
+1611 FHITWGVTKWG

-1627 RGAKHLVDLGRKG
+1627 RGAKRLVDLGRKG
-1640 INFIT
+1640 TNFIT
-1645 KGMWNMLTDT
+1645 KGMRDMLTDT

-1721 DQKKKSEERKKKYE
+1721 DQKKKSEQRKKKYE

-1754 KKAAASGGGSSGD
+1754 KKAAAAAGSSSSDSGD
-1767 DGGSWTDWLTN
+1767 GTSWVDWL
-1778 IFMGKN
+1778 
-1784 IAEGGKDALGAL
+1784 LGADSAKNL
-1796 KKSRWGR
+1796 ASGFKKSKWGR
-1803 RIGGIGTLL
+1803 RISGIGNLA
-1812 GKATRGLGKTA
+1812 GKATRGLGKAA
-1823 SYFTR
+1823 SYFTK

-1902 VRIGGRIAATA
+1902 VHIGGRIAATA
-1913 VGRVA
+1913 AGRVA
-1918 SMGIPVVGQILGIA
+1918 STAIPVLGQILGIA
-1932 TMVALGSNALVW
+1932 TVVALGSNALVW

-1951 AIFGSK
+1951 AMFGSK

-1972 TKKQDSIIEDLEEDV
+1972 TKEQDGIIEDLEEDV
-1987 IDAFDLKRGP
+1987 IDTFDLKREP

-2064 LDQATIDDLMPDTK
+2064 LDQATIDELMPDTK

-2115 FDPDDIPENVRN
+2115 FNPDDIPENVRN

-2178 RTTEEVSKLYGG
+2178 RTSEEVSKLYGG
-2190 AASVGSSEEKAAS
+2190 AASVGSSEEKTAS
-2203 RWKSWRDTIS
+2203 KWKSWRDTIG

-2256 DSAIGDWLKSANT
+2256 DSAIGDWLKSMNT

-2289 TDKEQTWFEAR
+2289 SDKEQAWFEAR
-2300 MHQYGWKEVGSDVS
+2300 MQQYGWKEVGSDVS

-2346 FGIDIGFLEKSFLG
+2346 FGIDIGFLEKGFLG
-2360 KIASGVGGIFSGAIN
+2360 KIASGIGGIFSGAVN
-2375 NAAKLIPPVGAMD
+2375 TAAKLLPPVAVMD
-2388 AFGTNQQEKTEEV
+2388 GFGTNQQEKTEEV
-2401 IKVSSKA
+2401 IRVSSRA

-2491 QHCIKDA
+2491 QHCVKDT

-2511 IEAQVKELVDK
+2511 IEAQVKELVDR

-2540 NAVAKQQAVPVTV
+2540 NAVAKQQAVPVTA
-2553 KENKDDENKKHASTG
+2553 KENKDDENKKQASTG
-2568 SKKGNEKEDAKEN
+2568 SKKSDEKEDAKEN

-2594 PNKVPKEGDKD
+2594 PNAIPKEGDKD

-2663 NARDALLELEKKIYP
+2663 NARDAVLELEKKIYP
-2678 TIENNNGAGQL
+2678 TIENNNGASQL

-2718 FKDIFRGAA
+2718 FKDIFRGAT

-2732 WEARQTETDMRREYM
+2732 WEARQTETDMRREYL

-2856 LINRRKK
+2856 LINQRKK
-2863 DDARADKLKN
+2863 DDEHADKLKN
-2873 AVNDAQENTRKQENK
+2873 AVNDAQSNTRKQETK
-2888 KEENKGWFSNL
+2888 KEESKGWFSNL

-2911 DWIGLTDSTAEG
+2911 DWMGLTDSTAEG

-3000 KGQIG
+3000 SGQIG

-3053 AELKNAKDVGSAAVT
+3053 AELKNTKDVGSAAVT

-3100 GKALESESSTETASS
+3100 GKELESESSTETASS
-3115 STPSSGAMDSI
+3115 TTPSSGAMDSI

-3190 STEDTNK
+3190 STENTNK
-3197 GETNATSSSESSAE
+3197 GETNSTSSSESSAE

-3292 SNDMT
+3292 SSDMT
-3297 VADNSGLLAKHGL
+3297 AADNSGLLAKHGL

-3394 GSVET
+3394 SNVET

-3408 LATSSTP
+3408 LATSPTP
-3415 SGSDVNV
+3415 SGTDVNV
-3422 ANPGASASATS
+3422 ANPGASASATT

-3498 TMSASDKVNATSGKG
+3498 TMSASDKVNATSGEG
-3513 SINGD
+3513 SISGD

-3524 ATAMGPGSDFAKM
+3524 AVAMGPGSDFAKM
-3537 LQSLTNENT
+3537 LQSLTSENT
-3546 NMSRKGFNPAYAQ
+3546 NMSRKGYNPAYAQ

>member
-1 MAKKDGEDF
+1 MAKKDGENFD
-10 NDDLDLSSFDDM
+10 DDLDLSSFDDM
-22 GDFTKDGYDEFAMDE
+22 GDFDKNGFDDFSMDE

-46 FINSA
+46 FINTA
-51 LYYGNKAKDG
+51 LHYGNKARDG
-61 AVEGLKQKIADEF
+61 AVEGLKQKISDEL
-74 PNADRFVDDVKSGIA
+74 PNADRFVDDVKSGI
-89 TVSEFKEDF
+89 SNIRELKEDF

-123 LPDSIYKKILEKTEV
+123 LPNSIYKKILDKTEV
-138 EKKETA
+138 EKKDSK
-144 VDAEKAREEG
+144 VDVEKAREES

-159 NETLNSI
+159 NETLNGI
-166 FTKQMAA
+166 FAKQMKA
-173 ADANQKE
+173 ADVVHRE
-180 EAINKVYDRRVSEMQ
+180 EAINKIYDRKVTELQ
-195 HNASMGALADLRIQ
+195 HNASMGALADLRVQ

-222 AWMKKDLELKIR
+222 SWMKKDLELKIR

-273 LKERIQKQAYDVAL
+273 LKERIRQQAYDMAL
-287 QSMTNFFGDYA
+287 QGVTNFFGNYA

-304 FKQNVLGPLKDT
+304 FKQNVLEPLKGT
-316 FTTLLDGA
+316 FSTLLDAA

-329 MSGAPTSGGSLKQ
+329 MMPQISGGSLKQ
-342 SAKNFLFSFIGNQV
+342 SAKNFISSFIGKQL
-356 GRAGGQKLIDMMPK
+356 GTAGGQKLLNMMPD
-370 ELRTLI
+370 ELKVLI

-383 IDEMKLMGGELA
+383 IDELKLMGSELA
-395 RGQVPL
+395 KGQVPV
-401 KLQPLLS
+401 KLQAILNK
-408 KNNEFSKSGK
+408 KNKFSKGAK
-418 SILKTIAETLLP
+418 SILQTIAETLLP
-430 SAPTEIGS
+430 TIPTEMGS
-438 IRNSVYSEPE
+438 IRNSVYSNPDD
-448 AAAKFTNKF
+448 AAKFTNKF
-457 TTAVEEIIP
+457 TTTVEEIIP

-483 AVKANIRVT
+483 AVKANIKGTHER
-492 EEKFFDAKN
+492 FFDAKN

-506 SSVMSK
+506 SDVMSK
-512 RLENR
+512 RLNDR

-522 EERATSLA
+522 EERATSLSA
-530 VTANTITNAMRK
+530 TANAITSAMRD
-542 TKIDDTKRM
+542 TKIDDAERK
-551 AYLNDQ
+551 AYYNDQ

-569 AKNSSVSSLGPE
+569 ARSSSISAIGPE
-581 QVAWLIAFINSRGN
+581 QVAWLIAFINSNGN
-595 RAQALKKIDPL
+595 RSQALKKIDPA
-606 QRRFA
+606 QQNFA
-611 ESFFEY
+611 ETFFEY
-617 AFDKTGLIKTKSTKD
+617 AFDKSGLTKTKSTKD

-638 AIVGITGSKS
+638 AIVGITGSNS
-648 GDILGSATLQKLI
+648 GDIIGSAILQKI
-661 NKRMYGLMQEQ
+661 IAKRMRGLMQEQ
-672 DNYAQRFEKEL
+672 DIYAQRFEKEL
-683 NTQVGGFAS
+683 NGQVGGFAS
-692 SDLAKNYFARNEK
+692 SELAKDYFSRDKK
-705 TGERV
+705 TGERR
-710 YGAHGLEINK
+710 YGAHGLEINA
-720 DEVLSKYS
+720 ENVLSKYA

-739 ANLALNNANKAH
+739 ANLSLNNANNAH
-751 WNAETGK
+751 WNAATGQ
-758 FEYEQKT
+758 FEYDQKT
-765 GFAKFLDDTFV
+765 GFAKVLDDAI
-776 NRDED
+776 NDED
-781 ESFGNKVKNYIKKTS
+781 ESFSSKVRNFFRETG
-796 EKVLF
+796 ETLLF
-801 RDDSVSDKIA
+801 KDNSVSDRIA

-816 GKKYQN
+816 GKEYTD
-822 FKNDIKSMSVDGMLN
+822 FKNSVKSMSVDGLLN
-837 FFGTSKKD
+837 YFGTSKKD
-845 LKERASKIGNKALSE
+845 LKERVSKIGNKALSE
-860 GYKRVFDYMVKSKNV
+860 GYKRVFKYMIGSKNV
-875 LLHDLAKIMFE
+875 LLHDLARVMFKE
-886 ENNGNISLQKRNDVK
+886 SHGKVTLQKHNDVK
-901 DLATLLSSEKYYKGM
+901 DLAILLSSKKYYNRM
-916 DIRSLLHTIGSQD
+916 DIRALLHAICSQD
-929 GFSSLGQWA
+929 SSSSLGQWA
-938 NLINIFLPEQLKAIG
+938 NLINVFLPEQLRAIG
-953 QMSDEDYEKFIDIDS
+953 QMSDENYERFINIDS
-968 MEKRVTWLKRYLTKH
+968 MEKRVNWLKRYLASH
-983 VNKDEVNIQD
+983 VNKDEANVQD
-993 EIEEVAARADEQEE
+993 DIEEVAARADEQEE
-1007 KMDGPGK
+1007 KMTGPGK

-1021 REAKDKARHDR
+1021 REAKDAARR
-1032 FFAEH
+1032 AKFFAEH
-1037 NIKTEESATEKKADE
+1037 NIETEESATEKKADK
-1052 QDEAVKSSTGKAG
+1052 QNEANKSSTGKAG
-1065 GPDDE
+1065 GPGIR
-1070 ESELKDKFKSVSDQA
+1070 SEIRDKFNSLSDQA
-1085 TESVKKAYKNS
+1085 RETVNKAYKNS
-1096 KTYAKDKYEEFKNS
+1096 KSYAENKYEETKSWAKDKYESAKKYTS
-1110 DVKDRFK
+1110 DK
-1117 DRYEEVKES
+1117 
-1126 TSNAYGK
+1126 YGEA
-1133 TKGLFGRISDRIKSA
+1133 KGLFGRISDRIKS
-1148 TTKATSAASKY
+1148 TVGKVGNAASKFV
-1159 IAINGIKKI
+1159 AVNGIKKI
-1168 LKDQLSVLNAILVAV
+1168 LKDQLTVLNAILVAV

-1189 GSGYGKVMSAA
+1189 GSGYGRVMSAA
-1200 EKMSNKVGV
+1200 EKMSNKLGV
-1209 IKRGFFPAVG
+1209 IKKGFFPAVG

-1225 SNAVWQS
+1225 GNAVWQS
-1232 TAAAT
+1232 TVAAT
-1237 HLSFNTL
+1237 DLSLNTL
-1244 KAASS
+1244 RTASS

-1257 RVCDVYVAP
+1257 RICDVYIAP
-1266 ANVDDTR
+1266 ANVDDKK

-1293 YSDRAAKHR
+1293 YSDRTAKHR

-1308 IKGPVYDAN
+1308 IRGPVYDAN

-1331 VDINAKPISN
+1331 VDINGKPISN

-1348 MIYKSGGWTLNTTV
+1348 MIYKSGGWTLNTAF
-1362 DLVSGTLRQIGPHAL
+1362 DLTTGLLRHIGPHAL
-1377 NLFRKTLSSPFRIL
+1377 NLFRKSLSSPFRIL

-1428 RIKRTTGIDSPVVW
+1428 KIKRTTEIKSPVVW

-1479 INWGGDIFGRGVSLF
+1479 INWGGDLLGRGVSLF
-1494 THGYLSALKWTFNKA
+1494 TSGYLSVLKWTLGKA

-1521 PYVSVYLADDNNN
+1521 PYISVYLADDNNN

-1603 GRSIVGKG
+1603 GKSIIGKG
-1611 FHIAWGVTKWG
+1611 IHVAWGVTKWG

-1627 RGAKHLVDLGRKG
+1627 RGAKRLVDLGRKG

-1645 KGMWNMLTDT
+1645 KGMWDMLTDT

-1694 KLLDYRLPGKPK
+1694 KLLDYRLPGKPLS
-1706 AGDADGDGDRDNSYE
+1706 GDSDGDGDRDNGYK
-1721 DQKKKSEERKKKYE
+1721 DQKQKSEERKKKYE
-1735 DTKKAR
+1735 DTKKAK
-1741 EQAKQE
+1741 EQAKQD
-1747 KKDKEEA
+1747 KKDKEDA
-1754 KKAAASGGGSSGD
+1754 KKAAAAAGAGSGD
-1767 DGGSWTDWLTN
+1767 DDSSLSETLWN
-1778 IFMGKN
+1778 ILLGKN
-1784 IAEGGKDALGAL
+1784 ILDSIKGSKWGKRA
-1796 KKSRWGR
+1796 
-1803 RIGGIGTLL
+1803 GGIATIL
-1812 GKATRGLGKTA
+1812 GKATRGLGKAT
-1823 SYFTR
+1823 SYVTR

-1843 TGEMFSKGVDAL
+1843 TGEMFSKGADAL
-1855 KGKAGTFFGKGGA
+1855 KGKAGTFFGKGGK
-1868 GSAAAAKMANSTIG
+1868 GSAAAAKMANTKFG
-1882 QKIIGK
+1882 KKILGE
-1888 RMANIVAKRGLASA
+1888 RMAKIVTKRGLASA
-1902 VRIGGRIAATA
+1902 VQIGARIAGATIA
-1913 VGRVA
+1913 RGA
-1918 SMGIPVVGQILGIA
+1918 SYFVPFVGQALLIGTL
-1932 TMVALGSNALVW
+1932 VAAASHVFVW
-1944 AGSKLHD
+1944 AGGKLRD

-1972 TKKQDSIIEDLEEDV
+1972 TKKQDGIIEDLEEDV

-2013 SAPKINK
+2013 SAPKINEN
-2020 YEKKLDE
+2020 EKKLDE
-2027 MREAKIAKRRAYM
+2027 MRKAKIAKRRAYM
-2040 EAKAAAKDNA
+2040 EAKAAAKDKS

-2064 LDQATIDDLMPDTK
+2064 LDQATIDELMPDTK

-2115 FDPDDIPENVRN
+2115 FDPDDIPEHVRN
-2127 QAAATLDK
+2127 QAAATLDR
-2135 AIKQLLAKN
+2135 AIKQMLAKN
-2144 NTSQL
+2144 NISQL

-2190 AASVGSSEEKAAS
+2190 AASVKSSEEKTAS
-2203 RWKSWRDTIS
+2203 GWKKWRRIS
-2213 GKGLREWASKRSW
+2213 GLEAVGEWADKQSW

-2232 AAYAASAVGWVAD
+2232 AAYGVRFAGWLFDTAI
-2245 FLVNGTIDLVM
+2245 NGTIDFIM
-2256 DSAIGDWLKSANT
+2256 DSPIGDWLKSMNT
-2269 AYNKGGGFLGAV
+2269 AWKKGGGILGAIGHFLGG
-2281 KHLFSKSR
+2281 SR
-2289 TDKEQTWFEAR
+2289 SDKEQAWFEAR
-2300 MHQYGWKEVGSDVS
+2300 MQQYGWKEVGSDVS
-2314 YDTENAIT
+2314 YDTEDAIT

-2346 FGIDIGFLEKSFLG
+2346 FGIDIGFLEKGILRKMS
-2360 KIASGVGGIFSGAIN
+2360 SGFGSMFSGAAN
-2375 NAAKLIPPVGAMD
+2375 TVAKTIIPGAGLLD
-2388 AFGTNQQEKTEEV
+2388 AFGTDQKEKTEEV
-2401 IKVSSKA
+2401 IKVSSQA

-2439 AWYVGRFTPSYAAY
+2439 AWYIGRFTPSYAAY

-2477 RMSEALQAFLRNAA
+2477 RMSEALQAFLRNAT
-2491 QHCIKDA
+2491 QHCNKDA
-2498 MQLCPNEQTYRIW
+2498 LQLCPNEQTYRIW

-2522 YKAELRKN
+2522 YKAETRK
-2530 DTKKKLATSP
+2530 TETEKKLATSP
-2540 NAVAKQQAVPVTV
+2540 NAVAKQKAVPVSV
-2553 KENKDDENKKHASTG
+2553 KENKDDENKKQASTD

-2581 KTKKKLDLSNLKS
+2581 KTKKTLDPSNLKS
-2594 PNKVPKEGDKD
+2594 PNTVPKEGDKD

-2612 VKSALVTLDKFLHP
+2612 IKSALVNLDKFLHP
-2626 MRTLAGW
+2626 ARTLAGW
-2633 WFKFLGRDG
+2633 WFKFLGRGG
-2642 QSAKLELARFDAYG
+2642 QSDKFELTRFNAYG
-2656 FDDKHAL
+2656 FDEKHAPA
-2663 NARDALLELEKKIYP
+2663 ARDALLELEKKIYP
-2678 TIENNNGAGQL
+2678 TIENNNGAGLL

-2707 TRKFI
+2707 TRKLI

-2727 GRKDA
+2727 GKKDA
-2732 WEARQTETDMRREYM
+2732 WEARQTETDMRREYL

-2763 NIMKAHKATEVTM
+2763 NIMKAHKATEISM

-2782 VPDKMTPEEFDKAF
+2782 VPDKLTPEEFDKAF
-2796 KEFKSAIDKI
+2796 KEFKSATDKI

-2824 FAEARLK
+2824 FAKARLE

-2856 LINRRKK
+2856 LINQRKK
-2863 DDARADKLKN
+2863 DDEHADKLKN

-2888 KEENKGWFSNL
+2888 KEESKGWFSNL
-2899 TAKAKSGLTAVT
+2899 TAKVKSGLTAAT
-2911 DWIGLTDSTAEG
+2911 DWMGITDSTAEG
-2923 IQVPKPKQVSPTE
+2923 VKVPKPKQVNPTE

-2967 LRPVQLQGDLSD
+2967 LRPVQLQGDLAD

-2986 KYVADADK
+2986 KYVAEADK

-3000 KGQIG
+3000 RGQIG

-3039 FLNDELESK
+3039 FLNDELETK

-3053 AELKNAKDVGSAAVT
+3053 AELKNTKDVGSAAVT

-3100 GKALESESSTETASS
+3100 GKELESESSTETASS
-3115 STPSSGAMDSI
+3115 TTPTSTSTDSI
-3126 GNTENSTSAPGG
+3126 GNSSSAPGS
-3138 VLTTDGNGSIST
+3138 VLTASGDGSVST
-3150 SSPMAAA
+3150 SSPMAAG

-3173 TATAAFMK
+3173 TATAAFEK

-3190 STEDTNK
+3190 STAYTNK
-3197 GETNATSSSESSAE
+3197 GETNTASSSESSSD
-3211 LKKVVNVGPG
+3211 LKKVVNVAPG
-3221 VDIENEHP
+3221 VDVDNEHP

-3265 FQELGPA
+3265 YQKLGPA

-3281 PHIAGLALDAM
+3281 PHISGLALDA
-3292 SNDMT
+3292 SSRDMDA
-3297 VADNSGLLAKHGL
+3297 ADNSGLLAKHGL

-3316 WKRTKE
+3316 WRRTKE

-3331 RDPQLGIITKETLD
+3331 RDPRAGVITKETLD

-3353 TVSPSAGSNDGG
+3353 SISPSAGSSDGG
-3365 AITTATGQSVP
+3365 AITTSTGQSIP

-3386 SVASGNSS
+3386 SLASGNSS
-3394 GSVET
+3394 GNMET
-3399 STSSASTPS
+3399 STSSTSTPS
-3408 LATSSTP
+3408 LATTS

-3422 ANPGASASATS
+3422 ANPGASASATT

-3443 ESFNS
+3443 ESFNK
-3448 SEKSTAPVS
+3448 SEKSTITLGEV
-3457 EANNS
+3457 NNS

-3480 SYLEENKKGVDS
+3480 SYLEENKRGVDS

-3498 TMSASDKVNATSGKG
+3498 TMSPSDKVNATSGTG
-3513 SINGD
+3513 SISGD
-3518 EIASAI
+3518 AIASAI
-3524 ATAMGPGSDFAKM
+3524 AAAMGPGSDFAKM
-3537 LQSLTNENT
+3537 LQSLTSGNT
-3546 NMSRKGFNPAYAQ
+3546 NMSRKGYNPAYAQ

-3564 VSPISVSRSM
+3564 MSPINVSRSM

>member
-1 MAKKDGEDF
+1 MTKKDGEDF

-89 TVSEFKEDF
+89 TVNEFKEDF

-342 SAKNFLFSFIGNQV
+342 SAKNFLFSFISNQV

-383 IDEMKLMGGELA
+383 IEEMKLMGGELA

-438 IRNSVYSEPE
+438 IRNSVYSEPD

-457 TTAVEEIIP
+457 TTTVEEIIP

-506 SSVMSK
+506 SSIMSK

-530 VTANTITNAMRK
+530 VTANTISNAMRK

-638 AIVGITGSKS
+638 AVVGITGSKS

-705 TGERV
+705 TGERI

-1007 KMDGPGK
+1007 KMEGPGK

-1021 REAKDKARHDR
+1021 REAKNKARHDR

-1085 TESVKKAYKNS
+1085 TESIKKAYKNS

-1117 DRYEEVKES
+1117 DTYEEVKES

-1133 TKGLFGRISDRIKSA
+1133 AKGLFGRISDRIKSA

-1237 HLSFNTL
+1237 HLSINTL

-1257 RVCDVYVAP
+1257 KVCDVYVAP

-1721 DQKKKSEERKKKYE
+1721 DQKQKSEERKKKYE

-1747 KKDKEEA
+1747 KKDKEET
-1754 KKAAASGGGSSGD
+1754 KKAAAAAGGSSGD
-1767 DGGSWTDWLTN
+1767 GGDGTSWVDWL
-1778 IFMGKN
+1778 
-1784 IAEGGKDALGAL
+1784 LGADSAKNLVSGL

-1823 SYFTR
+1823 SYFTK

-2360 KIASGVGGIFSGAIN
+2360 KIASGIGGIFSGAIN

-2701 GFQMNI
+2701 GFQMSI

-2863 DDARADKLKN
+2863 DDAHADKLKN

-2911 DWIGLTDSTAEG
+2911 DWMGLTDSTAEG

-3197 GETNATSSSESSAE
+3197 GETNTTSSSESSAE

-3297 VADNSGLLAKHGL
+3297 AADNSGLLAKHGL

-3316 WKRTKE
+3316 WKKTKE

-3408 LATSSTP
+3408 LASSSTP

>member
-22 GDFTKDGYDEFAMDE
+22 GDFTKEGYDEFAMDE

-46 FINSA
+46 FVNSA
-51 LYYGNKAKDG
+51 LFYGNKAKDG

-74 PNADRFVDDVKSGIA
+74 PNADKFVDDVKSGIA
-89 TVSEFKEDF
+89 TVTEFKEDF

-113 RQLANKTKGI
+113 RQLANRTKGI

-180 EAINKVYDRRVSEMQ
+180 EAISKVYDRRVSEMQ

-287 QSMTNFFGDYA
+287 QSMTNFFGNYA

-304 FKQNVLGPLKDT
+304 FKQNVLEPLKDT
-316 FTTLLDGA
+316 FSTLLDAA
-324 SMSME
+324 STSME
-329 MSGAPTSGGSLKQ
+329 MMPQSSGGSLKQ
-342 SAKNFLFSFIGNQV
+342 SVKNFLFSFLGKQV
-356 GRAGGQKLIDMMPK
+356 GKAGGQKLINMMPE

-395 RGQVPL
+395 KGQVPL
-401 KLQPLLS
+401 KLQPFLS

-430 SAPTEIGS
+430 TAPTEIGS

-457 TTAVEEIIP
+457 TTTVEEVIP

-506 SSVMSK
+506 SSVMDK

-530 VTANTITNAMRK
+530 VTANTISNAMRK

-617 AFDKTGLIKTKSTKD
+617 AFDKTGLIETKTTKD

-638 AIVGITGSKS
+638 AIVGITGSNS
-648 GDILGSATLQKLI
+648 GDILGSATIQKLI

-672 DNYAQRFEKEL
+672 DIYAQRFEKEL

-692 SDLAKNYFARNEK
+692 SDLAKNYFTRNEK

-733 HQDIIE
+733 HQDIVE

-765 GFAKFLDDTFV
+765 GFAKFLDDAFV
-776 NRDED
+776 NSDED
-781 ESFGNKVKNYIKKTS
+781 NSFGNKVKNYIKKTS
-796 EKVLF
+796 EKILF

-822 FKNDIKSMSVDGMLN
+822 FKNDIKSMSVDGMLK

-860 GYKRVFDYMVKSKNV
+860 GYRRVFDYMVKSKNV

-886 ENNGNISLQKRNDVK
+886 ENNGTISLQKRNDVK
-901 DLATLLSSEKYYKGM
+901 DLAALLSSEKYYKGM
-916 DIRSLLHTIGSQD
+916 DIRSLLHTISSQD
-929 GFSSLGQWA
+929 DFSSLGQWA

-968 MEKRVTWLKRYLTKH
+968 MEKRVTWLKRYLSKH
-983 VNKDEVNIQD
+983 INKDEANIQD

-1007 KMDGPGK
+1007 KMEGPGK

-1021 REAKDKARHDR
+1021 REAKDKARQDR

-1070 ESELKDKFKSVSDQA
+1070 VSELKDKFKSVSDQA

-1096 KTYAKDKYEEFKNS
+1096 KTYAKNKYEEFKNS

-1117 DRYEEVKES
+1117 DTYEEVKES
-1126 TSNAYGK
+1126 SSNAYGK
-1133 TKGLFGRISDRIKSA
+1133 AKGLFGRISDRIKSA

-1168 LKDQLSVLNAILVAV
+1168 LKDQLTVLNAILVAV

-1200 EKMSNKVGV
+1200 EKMSSKVGV
-1209 IKRGFFPAVG
+1209 IKKGFFPAIG

-1232 TAAAT
+1232 TVAAT
-1237 HLSFNTL
+1237 NLSFNTL

-1249 ILRHGLTN
+1249 ILRHSLTN
-1257 RVCDVYVAP
+1257 RICDVYIAP
-1266 ANVDDTR
+1266 ANVDDKQ
-1273 WPEPKEV
+1273 WPEPKEI

-1293 YSDRAAKHR
+1293 YSDRKAKKR

-1308 IKGPVYDAN
+1308 IRGPVYDAN

-1331 VDINAKPISN
+1331 VDINGKPISN

-1362 DLVSGTLRQIGPHAL
+1362 DLVTGTLRQIGPHAL
-1377 NLFRKTLSSPFRIL
+1377 NLFRKSLSSPFRIL

-1428 RIKRTTGIDSPVVW
+1428 KIKRTTEIKSPVVW

-1494 THGYLSALKWTFNKA
+1494 THGYLSVLKWTFDKA
-1509 KQGLHALFKKKY
+1509 KKGLHALFKKKY
-1521 PYVSVYLADDNNN
+1521 PYISVYLADDNNN

-1574 DDGTM
+1574 DDGSM

-1603 GRSIVGKG
+1603 GRSIIGKG

-1627 RGAKHLVDLGRKG
+1627 RGAKRLVDLGRKG

-1694 KLLDYRLPGKPK
+1694 KLLDYRLPGKPIS
-1706 AGDADGDGDRDNSYE
+1706 GDADGDGDRDNGYQ
-1721 DQKKKSEERKKKYE
+1721 DQKEQSEKRKKKYE

-1754 KKAAASGGGSSGD
+1754 KKAAAAAGGSSS
-1767 DGGSWTDWLTN
+1767 DGGSSWSDWLTD
-1778 IFMGKN
+1778 IFMGKS
-1784 IAEGGKDALGAL
+1784 IAESGKDALGSL
-1796 KKSRWGR
+1796 KKSKWGR

-1812 GKATRGLGKTA
+1812 GKATRGLGKAA
-1823 SYFTR
+1823 SYFTK

-1902 VRIGGRIAATA
+1902 VHIGGRIAATA
-1913 VGRVA
+1913 AGRVA
-1918 SMGIPVVGQILGIA
+1918 STAIPVLGQILGIA
-1932 TMVALGSNALVW
+1932 TVVALGSNALVW

-1951 AIFGSK
+1951 AMFGSK

-1972 TKKQDSIIEDLEEDV
+1972 TKEQDSIIEDLEEDV

-2064 LDQATIDDLMPDTK
+2064 LDQATIDELMPDTK

-2083 FFNAWLVGR
+2083 YFNAWLVGR

-2178 RTTEEVSKLYGG
+2178 RTSEEVSKLYGG
-2190 AASVGSSEEKAAS
+2190 AASVGSSEEKTAS
-2203 RWKSWRDTIS
+2203 KWKSWRDTIS

-2232 AAYAASAVGWVAD
+2232 AAYAVSAVGWVAD

-2256 DSAIGDWLKSANT
+2256 DSAIGDWLKSMNT

-2281 KHLFSKSR
+2281 KHFLGGSR
-2289 TDKEQTWFEAR
+2289 SDKEQAWFEAR
-2300 MHQYGWKEVGSDVS
+2300 MQQYGWKEVGSDVS

-2346 FGIDIGFLEKSFLG
+2346 FGIDIGFLEKSILG
-2360 KIASGVGGIFSGAIN
+2360 KIGSGISGMFNSAVNAIASIGGGYLFS
-2375 NAAKLIPPVGAMD
+2375 M
-2388 AFGTNQQEKTEEV
+2388 FGTDQKEKTEEV
-2401 IKVSSKA
+2401 IKVSSQA

-2439 AWYVGRFTPSYAAY
+2439 AWYIGRFTPSYAAY

-2491 QHCIKDA
+2491 QHCNKDA
-2498 MQLCPNEQTYRIW
+2498 LQLCPNEQTYRIW

-2522 YKAELRKN
+2522 YKAETRK
-2530 DTKKKLATSP
+2530 TETEKKLATSP
-2540 NAVAKQQAVPVTV
+2540 NAVAKQKAVPVSV
-2553 KENKDDENKKHASTG
+2553 KENKDDENKKQASTG
-2568 SKKGNEKEDAKEN
+2568 SKKSNEKEDAKEN

-2594 PNKVPKEGDKD
+2594 PNTVPKEDDKD

-2656 FDDKHAL
+2656 FDDKHAPA
-2663 NARDALLELEKKIYP
+2663 ARDALLELEKKIYP

-2732 WEARQTETDMRREYM
+2732 WEARQTETDMRREYL

-2763 NIMKAHKATEVTM
+2763 NIMKAHKATEVTI

-2806 LSSKEVKDLI
+2806 LSNKEVKDLI

-2856 LINRRKK
+2856 LINQRKK
-2863 DDARADKLKN
+2863 DNEHADKLKN
-2873 AVNDAQENTRKQENK
+2873 AVNDAQENTRKQETK
-2888 KEENKGWFSNL
+2888 KEESKGWFSNL
-2899 TAKAKSGLTAVT
+2899 TAKAKSGLTAIT
-2911 DWIGLTDSTAEG
+2911 DWMGITDSTAEG
-2923 IQVPKPKQVSPTE
+2923 IQVPKPKQVNPTE

-2967 LRPVQLQGDLSD
+2967 LRPVQLQGDLAD

-2986 KYVADADK
+2986 KYVAEADK

-3039 FLNDELESK
+3039 FLNDELETK

-3100 GKALESESSTETASS
+3100 GKELESESSTETASS
-3115 STPSSGAMDSI
+3115 TTPTSTSTDSI
-3126 GNTENSTSAPGG
+3126 GNSSSAPGS
-3138 VLTTDGNGSIST
+3138 VLTASDNGSVST

-3173 TATAAFMK
+3173 TATAAFEK

-3190 STEDTNK
+3190 STENTNK
-3197 GETNATSSSESSAE
+3197 GETNTTSSSESSAE

-3241 FKEKFGH
+3241 FKDKFGH

-3256 RSLAKQAQL
+3256 RSLAKQAKL
-3265 FQELGPA
+3265 YQELGPA

-3292 SNDMT
+3292 SKDMEA
-3297 VADNSGLLAKHGL
+3297 ADNSGLLAKHGL

-3331 RDPQLGIITKETLD
+3331 RDPRSGVITKETLD

-3365 AITTATGQSVP
+3365 AITTSTGQSIP
-3376 QTDSGKVSAG
+3376 QTDSGKVSEG
-3386 SVASGNSS
+3386 SVASGTSS
-3394 GSVET
+3394 GNMET
-3399 STSSASTPS
+3399 STSSTSTPS
-3408 LATSSTP
+3408 LATTS

-3422 ANPGASASATS
+3422 ANPGASASATT

-3462 EDLKEI
+3462 EDLKGI

-3498 TMSASDKVNATSGKG
+3498 TMSASDKVNATSGTG
-3513 SINGD
+3513 SISGD
-3518 EIASAI
+3518 AIASAI
-3524 ATAMGPGSDFAKM
+3524 AAAMGPGSDFAKM
-3537 LQSLTNENT
+3537 LQSLTSENT
-3546 NMSRKGFNPAYAQ
+3546 NMSRKGYNPAYAQ